1 MRAAGK
7 RGGWPVAAALTT
19 ALLIGGAL
27 AASASASASASTA
40 ASPPLTVLLEFDG
53 TGTFSATN
61 GAGTDTPE
69 HSDVAL
75 KWVTTYVGKVQ
86 PDGSITFQATGPGP
100 GGEVF
105 QTTAPPPGTY
115 HFTSMGL
122 TTADCT
128 GTLPAAPEPPAP
140 EASATNGML
149 TVQSITAVDQN
160 NQTGQVSCTGTDMFG
175 NSVDLR
181 SDAANLSGAFG
192 PSLPDVLS
200 AHISLPADALKGNTF
215 TQAVSNADAL
225 AQLPSSCA
233 DQFGEPEG
241 QCPMS
246 LSWSGT
252 IKITV
257 PCGVV
262 TFSEGDAPAL
272 GTVIKR
278 GDTVSTGAKSRVE
291 ITLPDSGVY
300 RLGPSAK
307 MQCDSQTTTTDR
319 ERSISDD
326 FHLLLG
332 NMWAGISEAVGG
344 DHQFEQATQT
354 IAVGVRGSA
363 FTASMQRNGD
373 IVYHVIQGTG
383 FFRVKGKREFDYPA
397 GTGVRFDPDY
407 GGYTPTSAWPAAD
420 QALVPAAQQPPKLTR
435 VRLVGARAGKRP
447 TLRFTLNENAS
458 ITVQIQRGRHRV
470 LKRTT
475 LAHRGVRSLVLR
487 ALPRGRYTL
496 MLFATVH
503 ARSVAVQKSFHV
515 T

>member
-1 MRAAGK
+1 VTAVGR
-7 RGGWPVAAALTT
+7 RGGWQAAT
-19 ALLIGGAL
+19 ALLAAVLIG
-27 AASASASASASTA
+27 AACAPSASAST
-40 ASPPLTVLLEFDG
+40 SPPPLTVLLEFDG

-69 HSDVAL
+69 HTDVAL
-75 KWVTTYVGKVQ
+75 KWSTTYVGKVQ
-86 PDGSITFQATGPGP
+86 SDGSITFQATGPGP

-128 GTLPAAPEPPAP
+128 GTLPAAPEAPAP
-140 EASATNGML
+140 EASASNGTL
-149 TVQSITAVDQN
+149 TVQSITSVDQN
-160 NQTGQVSCTGTDMFG
+160 NQTGQVNCQGTGPEGDA
-175 NSVDLR
+175 VDLS
-181 SDAANLSGAFG
+181 SDAANLSGTFQ

-200 AHISLPADALKGNTF
+200 ARISLPPDALKGNTF
-215 TQAVSNADAL
+215 TQAVSNADAV

-262 TFSEGDAPAL
+262 TFSEGDAPAV
-272 GTVIKR
+272 GTVIKL
-278 GDTVSTGAKSRVE
+278 GDTVSTGANSRVE
-291 ITLPDSGVY
+291 ITLPDGGFY
-300 RLGPSAK
+300 RLGPSSK
-307 MQCDSQTTTTDR
+307 MQCSGQSTSTEGDRGITDSFQ
-319 ERSISDD
+319 
-326 FHLLLG
+326 LLLG
-332 NMWAGISEAVGG
+332 NMWAGVSSALGG
-344 DHQFEQATQT
+344 HEFEQQEPT
-354 IAVGVRGSA
+354 IAGGVRGSA
-363 FTASMQRNGD
+363 FTASVQRNGD
-373 IVYHVIQGTG
+373 IVYHVIEGTG
-383 FFRVKGKREFDYPA
+383 FIKIKGKREFDYPA
-397 GTGVRFDPDY
+397 GEGVRFDPGY
-407 GGYTPTSAWPAAD
+407 GRYTVTTAWPAAD
-420 QALVPAAQQPPKLTR
+420 QALVPAAQRPPRLTR
-435 VRLVGARAGKRP
+435 VRLVGAHAGKRS
-447 TLRFTLNENAS
+447 TLQFTLNQNAT

-470 LKRTT
+470 LKRTASARHGT
-475 LAHRGVRSLVLR
+475 RSLVLG

>member
-1 MRAAGK
+1 MTAAG
-7 RGGWPVAAALTT
+7 RRTGRPAVAALLAAALIGA
-19 ALLIGGAL
+19 ALT
-27 AASASASASASTA
+27 ASASATA
-40 ASPPLTVLLEFDG
+40 AAPGPLTVLLEFDG

-69 HSDVAL
+69 HTDVAL
-75 KWVTTYVGKVQ
+75 KWATTYVGKVQ
-86 PDGSITFQATGPGP
+86 SDGSITFQATGPGP

-115 HFTSMGL
+115 HFTSTGL

-128 GTLPAAPEPPAP
+128 GTLPAAAEAPEPQ
-140 EASATNGML
+140 ASAAGGTL

-160 NQTGQVSCTGTDMFG
+160 NQTGQVNCPGTDQFG
-175 NSVDLR
+175 NSTDL
-181 SDAANLSGAFG
+181 SPDAANLSGTFG

-200 AHISLPADALKGNTF
+200 ARISLPPGALDSNTF
-215 TQAVSNADAL
+215 TQAVSNADAV

-262 TFSEGDAPAL
+262 TFSEGDAPAV
-272 GTVIKR
+272 GTVIKQ
-278 GDTVSTGAKSRVE
+278 GDTVSTGAKGRVE
-291 ITLPDSGVY
+291 ITLPDGGFY
-300 RLGPSAK
+300 RVGPSSK
-307 MQCDSQTTTTDR
+307 MQCDGQTTTT
-319 ERSISDD
+319 EGHRSITDR

-332 NMWAGISEAVGG
+332 NMWAGISEALGG
-344 DHQFEQATQT
+344 DHAFQQPGAPAGT
-354 IAVGVRGSA
+354 GVRGSA
-363 FTASMQRNGD
+363 FTASVQHNGD

-383 FFRVKGKREFDYPA
+383 FIKPKGKPEFDFPA
-397 GTGVRFDPDY
+397 GEGVRFDPHS
-407 GGYTPTSAWPAAD
+407 GGYSLTMAWPATD
-420 QALVPAAQQPPKLTR
+420 QALVPAAQQPPKLMH
-435 VRLVGARAGKRP
+435 VRLAGAHAGKRL
-447 TLRFTLNENAS
+447 TLHFTLNENATV
-458 ITVQIQRGRHRV
+458 TVQVQRGAHHV
-470 LKRTT
+470 VKRTAAVRHGSRAIT
-475 LAHRGVRSLVLR
+475 LK

-496 MLFATVH
+496 TLFATVDK
-503 ARSVAVQKSFHV
+503 RSAAVQKSFRV

>member
-1 MRAAGK
+1 
-7 RGGWPVAAALTT
+7 
-19 ALLIGGAL
+19 
-27 AASASASASASTA
+27 
-40 ASPPLTVLLEFDG
+40 
-53 TGTFSATN
+53 
-61 GAGTDTPE
+61 
-69 HSDVAL
+69 
-75 KWVTTYVGKVQ
+75 
-86 PDGSITFQATGPGP
+86 
-100 GGEVF
+100 
-105 QTTAPPPGTY
+105 
-115 HFTSMGL
+115 
-122 TTADCT
+122 
-128 GTLPAAPEPPAP
+128 
-140 EASATNGML
+140 
-149 TVQSITAVDQN
+149 
-160 NQTGQVSCTGTDMFG
+160 MFG
-175 NSVDLR
+175 NSVDLS

-475 LAHRGVRSLVLR
+475 LAHRGARSLVLR